1 MDREGQRAPGDG
13 SRRPQAGPGDGSRG
27 RRRASREQSRA
38 RRPRAPGER
47 SRRRILE
54 QAARLATV
62 EGLEGL
68 SIGRLAEATGMP
80 KSSVYVLFGSKE
92 ELQLATIEAARVS
105 FVEEVVTPALGAGRP
120 GRERLGAL
128 CEGFL
133 GYVQRRVFPGGCFF
147 VATAAEL
154 GARPGRV
161 HDLVATYQREWRELL
176 EQTAREASQAGELAG
191 SDPAQLAFELTTL
204 LAGTNIMTVLHD
216 DDAAIDHARRA
227 VAARLATEPSGGS
240 SMANWTRPGSWAE
253 GGA

>member
-1 MDREGQRAPGDG
+1 MIE
-13 SRRPQAGPGDGSRG
+13 
-27 RRRASREQSRA
+27 RRR
-38 RRPRAPGER
+38 RAPGER
-47 SRRRILE
+47 SRRLILG

-92 ELQLATIEAARVS
+92 ELQLATIDAARSS
-105 FVEEVVTPALGAGRP
+105 FLEEVVTPALRAMPP
-120 GRERLGAL
+120 GRERLEML

-154 GARPGRV
+154 GARRGRV
-161 HDLVATYQREWRELL
+161 HDRVAAYQREWRDLL
-176 EQTAREASQAGELAG
+176 EQTAQEAGELADG
-191 SDPAQLAFELTTL
+191 ADPAQLAFELSAI
-204 LAGTNIMTVLHD
+204 LAGANIVAVLHD
-216 DDAAIDHARRA
+216 DDGAIDRARRA
-227 VAARLATEPSGGS
+227 VTARLAPALSGTPSV
-240 SMANWTRPGSWAE
+240 ANWTRPGSRAE

>member
-1 MDREGQRAPGDG
+1 ME
-13 SRRPQAGPGDGSRG
+13 RRQ
-27 RRRASREQSRA
+27 
-38 RRPRAPGER
+38 RAPGER
-47 SRRRILE
+47 SRRRVLG

-92 ELQLATIEAARVS
+92 QLQLATIDAARAS
-105 FVEEVVTPALGAGRP
+105 FLAEVVTPVLRTGKP
-120 GRERLGAL
+120 GRERLETL

-154 GARPGRV
+154 GARRGRV
-161 HDLVATYQREWRELL
+161 HDRVAAYQREWRDLL
-176 EQTAREASQAGELAG
+176 EETAREAGELADG
-191 SDPAQLAFELTTL
+191 ADPAQLAFELSAI
-204 LAGTNIMTVLHD
+204 LAGANIVAVLHD
-216 DDAAIDHARRA
+216 DDSAIDRARRA
-227 VAARLATEPSGGS
+227 VTARLAPALSGTPSV
-240 SMANWTRPGSWAE
+240 ANWTRPGSRAE

>member
-1 MDREGQRAPGDG
+1 VIE
-13 SRRPQAGPGDGSRG
+13 
-27 RRRASREQSRA
+27 RRR
-38 RRPRAPGER
+38 RAPGER
-47 SRRRILE
+47 SRRLILG

-92 ELQLATIEAARVS
+92 ELQLATIDAARSS
-105 FVEEVVTPALGAGRP
+105 FLEEVVTPALRAMPP
-120 GRERLGAL
+120 GRERLEML

-154 GARPGRV
+154 GARRGRV
-161 HDLVATYQREWRELL
+161 HDRVAAYQREWRDLL
-176 EQTAREASQAGELAG
+176 EQTAQEAGELADG
-191 SDPAQLAFELTTL
+191 ADPAQLAFELSAI
-204 LAGTNIMTVLHD
+204 LAGANIVAVLHD
-216 DDAAIDHARRA
+216 DDGAIDRARRA
-227 VAARLATEPSGGS
+227 VTARLAPALCGTPSV
-240 SMANWTRPGSWAE
+240 ANWTRPGSRAE

>member
-1 MDREGQRAPGDG
+1 VAASEGT
-13 SRRPQAGPGDGSRG
+13 RRS
-27 RRRASREQSRA
+27 
-38 RRPRAPGER
+38 RAPGER

-62 EGLEGL
+62 EGLDGL

-92 ELQLATIEAARVS
+92 ELQLATVDAARAS
-105 FVEEVVTPALGAGRP
+105 FVEEVVAPALAGP
-120 GRERLGAL
+120 AGRERLAAL

-161 HDLVATYQREWRELL
+161 HDRVAAHQREWRELL
-176 EQTAREASQAGELAG
+176 ERTAREAAEAGELALG
-191 SDPAQLAFELTTL
+191 TDPAQLAFELSTV
-204 LAGTNIMTVLHD
+204 LAGTDIVAVLHD
-216 DDAAIDHARRA
+216 DDSVIDRARRA
-227 VAARLATEPSGGS
+227 VAARLA
-240 SMANWTRPGSWAE
+240 A
-253 GGA
+253 

>member
-1 MDREGQRAPGDG
+1 VIE
-13 SRRPQAGPGDGSRG
+13 
-27 RRRASREQSRA
+27 RRR
-38 RRPRAPGER
+38 RAPGER
-47 SRRRILE
+47 SRRLILG

-92 ELQLATIEAARVS
+92 ELQLATIDAARSS
-105 FVEEVVTPALGAGRP
+105 FLEEVVTPALRAMPP
-120 GRERLGAL
+120 GRERLEML

-154 GARPGRV
+154 GARRGRV
-161 HDLVATYQREWRELL
+161 HDRVAAYQREWRDLL
-176 EQTAREASQAGELAG
+176 EQTAQEAGELADG
-191 SDPAQLAFELTTL
+191 ADPAQLAFELSAI
-204 LAGTNIMTVLHD
+204 LAGANIVAVLHD
-216 DDAAIDHARRA
+216 DDGAIDRARRA
-227 VAARLATEPSGGS
+227 VTARLAPALSGTPSV
-240 SMANWTRPGSWAE
+240 ANWTRPGSRAE

>member
-1 MDREGQRAPGDG
+1 MIE
-13 SRRPQAGPGDGSRG
+13 
-27 RRRASREQSRA
+27 RRR
-38 RRPRAPGER
+38 RAPGER
-47 SRRRILE
+47 SRSLILG

-92 ELQLATIEAARVS
+92 ELQLATIDAARAS
-105 FVEEVVTPALGAGRP
+105 FLKEVVTPAARAVPP
-120 GRERLGAL
+120 GRERLETL

-154 GARPGRV
+154 GARRGRV
-161 HDLVATYQREWRELL
+161 HDRVAAYQQEWRDLL
-176 EQTAREASQAGELAG
+176 ERTAREAGG
-191 SDPAQLAFELTTL
+191 TDPAQLAFELSAI
-204 LAGTNIMTVLHD
+204 LAGASIVAVLHD
-216 DDAAIDHARRA
+216 DDTVIDRARRA
-227 VAARLATEPSGGS
+227 VTARLAPALSGS
-240 SMANWTRPGSWAE
+240 SSVANWTRPGSRAE

>member
-1 MDREGQRAPGDG
+1 VIE
-13 SRRPQAGPGDGSRG
+13 
-27 RRRASREQSRA
+27 RRR
-38 RRPRAPGER
+38 RAPGER
-47 SRRRILE
+47 SRRLILG

-92 ELQLATIEAARVS
+92 ELQLATIDAARSS
-105 FVEEVVTPALGAGRP
+105 FLEEVVTPALRALPP
-120 GRERLGAL
+120 GRERLEML

-154 GARPGRV
+154 GARRGRV
-161 HDLVATYQREWRELL
+161 HDRVAAYQREWRDLL
-176 EQTAREASQAGELAG
+176 EQTAREAGELADG
-191 SDPAQLAFELTTL
+191 ADPAQLAFELSAI
-204 LAGTNIMTVLHD
+204 LAGANIVAVLHD
-216 DDAAIDHARRA
+216 DDSAIDRARRA
-227 VAARLATEPSGGS
+227 VTARLAPALSGTPSV
-240 SMANWTRPGSWAE
+240 ANWTRPGSRAE

>member
-1 MDREGQRAPGDG
+1 VIE
-13 SRRPQAGPGDGSRG
+13 
-27 RRRASREQSRA
+27 RRR
-38 RRPRAPGER
+38 RAPGER
-47 SRRRILE
+47 SRRLILG

-92 ELQLATIEAARVS
+92 ELQLATIDAARSS
-105 FVEEVVTPALGAGRP
+105 FLEEVVTPALRAMPP
-120 GRERLGAL
+120 GRERLEML

-154 GARPGRV
+154 GARRGRV
-161 HDLVATYQREWRELL
+161 HDRVAACQREWRDLL
-176 EQTAREASQAGELAG
+176 EQTAQEAGELADG
-191 SDPAQLAFELTTL
+191 ADPAQLAFELSAI
-204 LAGTNIMTVLHD
+204 LAGANIVAVLHD
-216 DDAAIDHARRA
+216 DDGAIDRARRA
-227 VAARLATEPSGGS
+227 VTARLAPALSGTPSV
-240 SMANWTRPGSWAE
+240 ANWTRPGSRAE